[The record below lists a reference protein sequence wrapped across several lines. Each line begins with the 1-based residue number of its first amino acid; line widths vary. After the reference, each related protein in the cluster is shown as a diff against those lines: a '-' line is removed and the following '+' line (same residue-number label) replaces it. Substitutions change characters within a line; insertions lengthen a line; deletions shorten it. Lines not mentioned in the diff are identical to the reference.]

1 MKKRIIF
8 FVLIVCTLL
17 VFTSCKTGIGA
28 ENTIQETKDNFAD
41 YNIEYYNGV
50 STTEDGKTVEVE
62 MNYLNFGTADEMYN
76 ASDYVIIASPEEIF
90 DESKQIWYNREKVE
104 TDDFSKVDISY
115 SYTERKLKVQK
126 VYKGDDLK
134 LKELT
139 FCEHFV
145 ASDTEMKALFLN
157 DYPLV
162 KGEKYLF
169 FLKKANTEEEKY
181 FAIPTQGVYSLDSDK
196 NTSNLEKQVKEMFKD
211 EFKDK

>member
-1 MKKRIIF
+1 MWHLTTRCS
-8 FVLIVCTLL
+8 LQ
-17 VFTSCKTGIGA
+17 CKFCFSQKEIHEINA
-28 ENTIQETKDNFAD
+28 LEIL
-41 YNIEYYNGV
+41 
-50 STTEDGKTVEVE
+50 
-62 MNYLNFGTADEMYN
+62 NY
-76 ASDYVIIASPEEIF
+76 
-90 DESKQIWYNREKVE
+90 
-104 TDDFSKVDISY
+104 VDKFQ
-115 SYTERKLKVQK
+115 KLKVQK